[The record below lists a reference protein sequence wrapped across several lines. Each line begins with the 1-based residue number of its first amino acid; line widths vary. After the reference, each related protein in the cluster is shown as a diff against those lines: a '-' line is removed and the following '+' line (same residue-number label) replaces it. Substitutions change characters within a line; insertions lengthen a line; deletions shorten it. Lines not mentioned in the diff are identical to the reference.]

1 MECRMESPVMKFA
14 LPSGPATMGPF
25 TGDRPSNVQRTVPP
39 KVCSDE
45 TSGGDAGAEALGVAV
60 GVAVGVRVG
69 HGGHCAAGVVT
80 ETVTGCALIPPELTL
95 IQAHPWLRPVYRPPS
110 PVDGASS
117 TGGPPA
123 GLLFAVHS
131 VLTALVMSA

>member
-1 MECRMESPVMKFA
+1 MECRMESAVMKFT
-14 LPSGPATMGPF
+14 LPSGSATIGPV
-25 TGDRPSNVQRTVPP
+25 TGDRASKVQRTVPP
-39 KVCSDE
+39 EVCPDE
-45 TSGGDAGAEALGVAV
+45 TSACDAAAEAFGVAV

-69 HGGHCAAGVVT
+69 HGGHPAAGVVT
-80 ETVTGCALIPPELTL
+80 ETVTGCALIPPELTM
-95 IQAHPWLRPVYRPPS
+95 IQAHPWFRPVYTPPS
-110 PVDGASS
+110 PVDGASR